1 MEDGYAESL
10 TDLVKATDENM
21 AKYHVDEAPRVI
33 ASIAQRVSVKEKLEL
48 SIAYVSFGICLSPL
62 L

>member
-21 AKYHVDEAPRVI
+21 ARYHVDEAPRVI